1 MQIDSMQ
8 IYNVTQNWRQT
19 VISPDTVVEFPVLT
33 GIPDVEK
40 PQVIQIA
47 PNPSN
52 GSAQVSFFHQNT
64 GNVHVWLVDMQ
75 GRICAQYSKVLSEGY
90 HSLNITMS
98 HSQMYLPRL
107 RTKYG
112 EYSAKLMN
120 LGEGGADR
128 IVYEGF
134 VDAKMPISNKNDLSF
149 EVQLGDEMQI
159 V

>member
-1 MQIDSMQ
+1 MEALRCRFS
-8 IYNVTQNWRQT
+8 TK
-19 VISPDTVVEFPVLT
+19 
-33 GIPDVEK
+33 IPEMYM
-40 PQVIQIA
+40 
-47 PNPSN
+47 
-52 GSAQVSFFHQNT
+52 
-64 GNVHVWLVDMQ
+64 WLVDMQ

-98 HSQMYLPRL
+98 HSQMYLLRL

-128 IVYEGF
+128 IVHEGF
-134 VDAKMPISNKNDLSF
+134 VDAKMPISNKKDLLF

-159 V
+159 VGYTNKEGVPIVGSYHVMSLSERQTIKLVFNTSGNACPAPQGEGE